1 MAEVNL
7 ELDVICCSAAT
18 TACEKGGQW
27 HQKSQRVAG
36 HHLLAIAVT
45 ALAMLKAPLSG
56 VFERSGLSG
65 GLHAE
70 IAEELLSVCYLTLMI
85 VCMELHV
92 HGVRGDER
100 CDARGGR
107 GGERGQ

>member
-1 MAEVNL
+1 M
-7 ELDVICCSAAT
+7 
-18 TACEKGGQW
+18 GMM
-27 HQKSQRVAG
+27 KSQRVAG

-107 GGERGQ
+107 GGERGQEGPAAPPALRLVVAMLTVSM